1 MWCSTR
7 VAQPDGGHSPA
18 YDPPMI
24 RVALRMLVADLGKFG
39 GLVAG
44 IAFASFLS
52 CFAACYFAGFMTRS
66 FALVAEQPGD
76 VWVMDRNTA
85 SPDQFA
91 NLTASARDRVRSVA
105 GVADADMLALGTAD
119 ARFPDGRLQPIDVI
133 GLDDASLAGAP
144 PVGNDPGASLL
155 RSPDAAIVD
164 AGGAD
169 DDKLLTHDRSKTGPP
184 RALRPGDELL
194 IADHRV
200 VVAGRSQGLPRFP
213 PRPLLYMSW
222 SNAARVLPLERLRTS
237 FIIVSSAPGVDAKA
251 LATAIERRTGYAAFS
266 RDDFE
271 AATVRWFLATSED
284 VGDIATMLTIAV
296 AIGFGFTAV
305 MLYIFTTEHL
315 RQYAVLT
322 ALGASPTTLRAMVLA
337 QAAIAGLLGTGI
349 GVGFCAIG
357 GLVAARAALPFRM
370 MWWALAGCL
379 LLNTLACLGAALVS
393 MRPVLRLEPAR
404 VFAA

>member
-1 MWCSTR
+1 
-7 VAQPDGGHSPA
+7 
-18 YDPPMI
+18 MI
-24 RVALRMLVADLGKFG
+24 GVALRMLVGSSGKFTA
-39 GLVAG
+39 LVAG

-76 VWVMDRNTA
+76 VWVMDRTTA

-91 NLTASARDRVRSVA
+91 NLSASARDRVRSVV
-105 GVADADMLALGTAD
+105 GVADADTLALGTAD

-133 GLDDASLAGAP
+133 GLDDASLARAP
-144 PVGNDPGASLL
+144 VVDEQAGASLL

-169 DDKLLTHDRSKTGPP
+169 ADKLATHDRAGAGPARP
-184 RALRPGDELL
+184 LRADDELL

-200 VVAGRSQGLPRFP
+200 VVAGVSHGLPRFP

-222 SNAARVLPLERLRTS
+222 SNAARVLPTERLRTS
-237 FIIVSSAPGVDAKA
+237 FVIVRAEPGVDPKA
-251 LATAIERRTGYAAFS
+251 LTGAIERRTGYTAYA

-271 AATVRWFLATSED
+271 VATVRWFLATSED
-284 VGDIATMLTIAV
+284 VGDIATMLTVAV

-305 MLYIFTTEHL
+305 MLYIFTAEHL
-315 RQYAVLT
+315 RQYAMLT
-322 ALGASPTTLRAMVLA
+322 ALGAPPATLRAMVLA
-337 QAAIAGLLGTGI
+337 QAATAGLIGTGI
-349 GVGFCAIG
+349 GVGLCVIAGF
-357 GLVAARAALPFRM
+357 LARSAGLPFRM
-370 MWWALAGCL
+370 MWWALVGCA
-379 LLNTLACLGAALVS
+379 LLNALACVGAALLS
-393 MRPVLRLEPAR
+393 MRPVLRLELAR

>member
-1 MWCSTR
+1 
-7 VAQPDGGHSPA
+7 
-18 YDPPMI
+18 MI
-24 RVALRMLVADLGKFG
+24 RIALRMLVADAGKFG
-39 GLVAG
+39 GLVVG

-52 CFAACYFAGFMTRS
+52 SFAASYFAGFMTRS

-91 NLTASARDRVRSVA
+91 NLTASARDRVRSVD
-105 GVADADMLALGTAD
+105 GVVEANMLALGTAD

-133 GLDDASLAGAP
+133 GLDDATLAGAP
-144 PVGNDPGASLL
+144 SVGGEPGAPLL

-164 AGGAD
+164 GGGSDGKLDTRDRAGEGEA
-169 DDKLLTHDRSKTGPP
+169 
-184 RALRPGDELL
+184 RALRADDELL

-200 VVAGRSQGLPRFP
+200 NIAGVSQGLPRFP

-222 SNAARVLPLERLRTS
+222 SNAARVLPRERLRTS
-237 FIIVSSAPGVDAKA
+237 FIVVRAAPGVDGKA
-251 LATAIERRTGYAAFS
+251 LAAAITGRTGFAAFT

-271 AATVRWFLATSED
+271 AATVRWFLANSED

-305 MLYIFTTEHL
+305 MLYIFTAEHI
-315 RQYAVLT
+315 RQYAMLT
-322 ALGASPTTLRAMVLA
+322 ALGAPPATLRRMILA
-337 QAAIAGLLGTGI
+337 QAATAGLLGTGI
-349 GVGFCAIG
+349 GL
-357 GLVAARAALPFRM
+357 GLTTATGVLATSAGLPFRL
-370 MWWALAGCL
+370 MWWAIAGSLA
-379 LLNTLACLGAALVS
+379 LNVIACVGAALLS

>member
-1 MWCSTR
+1 
-7 VAQPDGGHSPA
+7 
-18 YDPPMI
+18 MI
-24 RVALRMLVADLGKFG
+24 RIALRMLVADAGKFG

-66 FALVAEQPGD
+66 FALVAERPGD
-76 VWVMDRNTA
+76 VWVMDRATA

-91 NLTASARDRVRSVA
+91 NLSAAARERVRAVA
-105 GVADADMLALGTAD
+105 GVADADALAIGTAD
-119 ARFPDGRLQPIDVI
+119 ARLPDGRLQPFDVV
-133 GLDDASLAGAP
+133 GLDNASLAGAP
-144 PVGNDPGASLL
+144 VIGGVSGTEAL
-155 RSPDAAIVD
+155 RGTDAAIVD
-164 AGGAD
+164 PGGSEG
-169 DDKLLTHDRSKTGPP
+169 KLDTHDRAGATGAVSPLRTL
-184 RALRPGDELL
+184 RAGDELS

-200 VVAGRSQGLPRFP
+200 VIAGVSQGLPRFP
-213 PRPLLYMSW
+213 PRPILYMSW

-237 FIIVSSAPGVDAKA
+237 FVVVRAAPGTDPAA
-251 LATAIERRTGYAAFS
+251 LADAISRRTGYAAFA

-271 AATVRWFLATSED
+271 AATVRWFLDTSED

-305 MLYIFTTEHL
+305 MLYIFTAEHL

-322 ALGASPTTLRAMVLA
+322 ALGTPPATLRRMVLA
-337 QAAIAGLLGTGI
+337 QAGAAGLIGTGL
-349 GVGFCAIG
+349 GVGACATA
-357 GLVAARAALPFRM
+357 GLVAGGADLPYRM
-370 MWWALAGCL
+370 MWWAPLGCL
-379 LLNTLACLGAALVS
+379 LLNALACLGAALLS

>member
-1 MWCSTR
+1 
-7 VAQPDGGHSPA
+7 
-18 YDPPMI
+18 MI
-24 RVALRMLVADLGKFG
+24 RVALRMLVGDIGKFA

-76 VWVMDRNTA
+76 IWVMDRNTA

-91 NLTASARDRVRSVA
+91 NLTASARDRVRSVE
-105 GVADADMLALGTAD
+105 GVADANVLALGTAD

-133 GLDDASLAGAP
+133 GLDAATLAGAP
-144 PVGNDPGASLL
+144 EVGDEPGAPML
-155 RSPDAAIVD
+155 RAPDAAIVD
-164 AGGAD
+164 AGGSDAE
-169 DDKLLTHDRSKTGPP
+169 KLMTRDRAGTGPL
-184 RALRPGDELL
+184 RTLRPGDELL

-200 VVAGRSQGLPRFP
+200 VAAGVAQGLPRFP

-222 SNAARVLPLERLRTS
+222 SNAARVLPIERLRTS
-237 FIIVSSAPGVDAKA
+237 FVIVGAKPGVDPTA
-251 LATAIERRTGYAAFS
+251 LASAIERRTGYTAYA
-266 RDDFE
+266 RNDFE

-305 MLYIFTTEHL
+305 MLYIFTAEHL
-315 RQYAVLT
+315 RQYAMLT
-322 ALGASPTTLRAMVLA
+322 ALGAPPAMLRRMVLA
-337 QAAIAGLLGTGI
+337 QAGTAGLIGTGI
-349 GVGFCAIG
+349 GIGLCAIG
-357 GLVAARAALPFRM
+357 GVLAASAGLPYRM
-370 MWWALAGCL
+370 MWWALAGCA
-379 LLNTLACLGAALVS
+379 LLNALACLGAALLS

>member
-1 MWCSTR
+1 
-7 VAQPDGGHSPA
+7 
-18 YDPPMI
+18 MI
-24 RVALRMLVADLGKFG
+24 RVALRMLMADAGKFA

-76 VWVMDRNTA
+76 VWVMDRTTA

-91 NLTASARDRVRSVA
+91 NLTASARDRVRSVV
-105 GVADADMLALGTAD
+105 GVADADVLALGSAD
-119 ARFPDGRLQPIDVI
+119 ARFSDGRLQPVDVI
-133 GLDDASLAGAP
+133 GLDDASLGGAP
-144 PVGNDPGASLL
+144 MVDGAPGGSLL
-155 RSPDAAIVD
+155 RASDAAIID
-164 AGGAD
+164 AGGSD
-169 DDKLLTHDRSKTGPP
+169 DDKLATHDRQGGGP
-184 RALRPGDELL
+184 LRMLRETDELL

-200 VVAGRSQGLPRFP
+200 VVAGVAHGLPRFP

-222 SNAARVLPLERLRTS
+222 SNAARVLPIERLRTS
-237 FIIVSSAPGVDAKA
+237 FVVVRAVPGFDPTS
-251 LATAIERRTGYAAFS
+251 LATAITRRTGYVAYA

-284 VGDIATMLTIAV
+284 VGDIATMLVIAV

-305 MLYIFTTEHL
+305 MLYIFTAEHL

-322 ALGASPTTLRAMVLA
+322 ALGTPPAMLRGMVLA
-337 QAAIAGLLGTGI
+337 QAATAGLLGTGI
-349 GVGFCAIG
+349 GIGLCAIAG
-357 GLVAARAALPFRM
+357 PIAAYAGLPYRM

-379 LLNTLACLGAALVS
+379 LLNTVACLGAALLS

-404 VFAA
+404 VFNA

>member
-1 MWCSTR
+1 M
-7 VAQPDGGHSPA
+7 A
-18 YDPPMI
+18 
-24 RVALRMLVADLGKFG
+24 
-39 GLVAG
+39 LVAG

-76 VWVMDRNTA
+76 VWVMDRTTA

-105 GVADADMLALGTAD
+105 GVADANVLALGTAD
-119 ARFPDGRLQPIDVI
+119 ARLPDGRLQPIDLI
-133 GLDDASLAGAP
+133 GLDDATLAGAP
-144 PVGNDPGASLL
+144 RVGDEPGASLL

-169 DDKLLTHDRSKTGPP
+169 DDKLATHDRSGVGPARP
-184 RALRPGDELL
+184 LRKGDELL
-194 IADHRV
+194 IADHHV
-200 VVAGRSQGLPRFP
+200 LVAGVSRGLARFP

-222 SNAARVLPLERLRTS
+222 SNAARVLPVERLRTS
-237 FIIVSSAPGVDAKA
+237 FVIVRAEPGVDPRA
-251 LATAIERRTGYAAFS
+251 LAGAIERRTGYMAYD
-266 RDDFE
+266 RYDFE

-305 MLYIFTTEHL
+305 MLYIFTAEHL
-315 RQYAVLT
+315 RQYAMLT
-322 ALGASPTTLRAMVLA
+322 ALGAPPAMLRRMVLA
-337 QAAIAGLLGTGI
+337 QAGTAGLLGTGI
-349 GVGFCAIG
+349 GL
-357 GLVAARAALPFRM
+357 GLCVIAGLLAGSAGLPFRM
-370 MWWALAGCL
+370 MWWALAGCA
-379 LLNTLACLGAALVS
+379 LLNALACLGAALLS

-404 VFAA
+404 VFAP